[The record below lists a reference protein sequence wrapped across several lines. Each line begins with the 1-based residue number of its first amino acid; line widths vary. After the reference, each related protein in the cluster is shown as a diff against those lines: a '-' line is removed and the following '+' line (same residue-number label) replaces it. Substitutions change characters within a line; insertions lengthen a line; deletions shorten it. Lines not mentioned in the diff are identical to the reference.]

1 MSSRRATGRCSCCGT
16 QDCRTTRSPHRRDWR
31 AARSGQRYRGRVG
44 GWCKPMRRER
54 QVSMSHVDDGTLH
67 AYLDGELSPAEVQG
81 VEAHL
86 AQCPACRGRLDEE
99 RALITRAGELLA
111 LAAPP
116 DRELPPFRAGDM
128 KPLTRLWWK
137 VRLPLAWAATVA
149 IALGIGTYLG
159 RGVERVPQ
167 APTASDTQPAELQAL
182 QAPISADTVQRE
194 SRAWLRGA
202 ARTPPAAPAAPA
214 PAARRETDMAAIRR
228 DTALSAATPAPVP
241 APQAA
246 FVMVDG
252 ALVEKASP
260 ISLDSARALLGADP
274 LAVPGA
280 PIRTMYRAREIGYSA
295 VVIVEQAL
303 DSSTVIE
310 VVNGRRSPLALDAV
324 VVTGAAAPGARADS
338 VSVAE
343 RAPLGRARI
352 ADSLAAAPAAKAAA
366 RLGRDETQNRVVRRL
381 GDLEVRVSGPL
392 PSDSL
397 QKLLR
402 VVQPVKP

>member
-1 MSSRRATGRCSCCGT
+1 
-16 QDCRTTRSPHRRDWR
+16 
-31 AARSGQRYRGRVG
+31 
-44 GWCKPMRRER
+44 
-54 QVSMSHVDDGTLH
+54 MSHVDDGTLH

-116 DRELPPFRAGDM
+116 DRELPPFRVGDV
-128 KPLTRLWWK
+128 KPPTRLWWK
-137 VRLPLAWAATVA
+137 VRLPLAWAATLVL
-149 IALGIGTYLG
+149 ALGIGTYLG
-159 RGVERVPQ
+159 SGVEQRQQPETAADAEPARPQ
-167 APTASDTQPAELQAL
+167 ALESPLSSERAR
-182 QAPISADTVQRE
+182 RE
-194 SRAWLRGA
+194 SRVKPRVA
-202 ARTPPAAPAAPA
+202 
-214 PAARRETDMAAIRR
+214 EMAAIPR
-228 DTALSAATPAPVP
+228 DTALSAATPAPAPAP
-241 APQAA
+241 APQPA
-246 FVMVDG
+246 FVMLDG

-260 ISLDSARALLGADP
+260 ITVDSARALLGADP

-310 VVNGRRSPLALDAV
+310 VVNGRRSPLPLDAV

-343 RAPLGRARI
+343 RAPLSRARI

-366 RLGRDETQNRVVRRL
+366 RVGRYETRNRVVRRL
-381 GDLEVRVSGPL
+381 DDLEIQISGPL

-397 QKLLR
+397 GKLLQL
-402 VVQPVKP
+402 VQPVKP

>member
-1 MSSRRATGRCSCCGT
+1 
-16 QDCRTTRSPHRRDWR
+16 
-31 AARSGQRYRGRVG
+31 
-44 GWCKPMRRER
+44 
-54 QVSMSHVDDGTLH
+54 MSHVDDGTLH

-159 RGVERVPQ
+159 RGVEQVPQ
-167 APTASDTQPAELQAL
+167 APTASDTQPLELRAL
-182 QAPISADTVQRE
+182 QAPISSDTVQRE
-194 SRAWLRGA
+194 SRAERRGA
-202 ARTPPAAPAAPA
+202 ARTPRAAPAAPA
-214 PAARRETDMAAIRR
+214 PAARRETEM
-228 DTALSAATPAPVP
+228 AATPAPPP

-252 ALVEKASP
+252 ALVEKASR

-280 PIRTMYRAREIGYSA
+280 PIRTIYRAREIGYSA

-324 VVTGAAAPGARADS
+324 VVTGAAAPRAQADS
-338 VSVAE
+338 VSVPE

-366 RLGRDETQNRVVRRL
+366 RLERDETQNRGLRRL

-397 QKLLR
+397 GKLLQL
-402 VVQPVKP
+402 VQPVKP